1 MNTLIIYSS
10 QKLTYPLPQFY
21 RNVTSTEPATTD
33 LNDPTTDLS
42 DPTTDPDDPTTDLN
56 DPSSP
61 DLTPWLVIAVIAF
74 LLIVGILIVVT
85 VILVWW
91 RKRKNRI
98 RFENRKS
105 EILKPIP
112 VQYKQRQAHQSEMRA
127 QGSNPAYRSSIDDND
142 VMEGEEEYV
151 EVTEP
156 SPPGEQLLY
165 EEINEEKQRSE
176 SGYLERDGEEYVMT
190 VDQFSGRAGFA
201 GQGPKP
207 RADTAVAPQKRPK
220 PKYPNSSHDRTNAEL
235 KKIDNTKSGVM
246 AGVFVGDATDSAR
259 GSGKSSPHYVND
271 LDRISRHLKAANLGG
286 SAEQKPQKEEQQG
299 ASGRGSNPNYVN
311 NLAHGTESD
320 EDEEGYTVFDPLK
333 DGRGQVGGGRG
344 QVGDI
349 YENNTLQVERDELDK
364 KPDGTMIYEN
374 SPVKTGQPIPD
385 EDTHRKTDSVNY
397 VNDLGA
403 LLRQAELQEKTTEPS
418 GSGPGKHHPYVN
430 DLASMVQD
438 ALKSNELSDNED
450 SHNYVNDLPGLLPSA
465 R

>member
-1 MNTLIIYSS
+1 M
-10 QKLTYPLPQFY
+10 
-21 RNVTSTEPATTD
+21 
-33 LNDPTTDLS
+33 
-42 DPTTDPDDPTTDLN
+42 
-56 DPSSP
+56 
-61 DLTPWLVIAVIAF
+61 TPWLVIAVIAF
-74 LLIVGILIVVT
+74 LLIIGILIVVT

-127 QGSNPAYRSSIDDND
+127 QGSNPAYGSSIDDND

-165 EEINEEKQRSE
+165 EEISEEKQRSG
-176 SGYLERDGEEYVMT
+176 SGYLERDEEEYVTT

-246 AGVFVGDATDSAR
+246 VGVFVGDATDSA
-259 GSGKSSPHYVND
+259 GKPSPHYVND

-286 SAEQKPQKEEQQG
+286 SAEQKPQKEEEQQG
-299 ASGRGSNPNYVN
+299 ASGRGSDPNYVN
-311 NLAHGTESD
+311 NLATFG

-333 DGRGQVGGGRG
+333 DGRGQLGGGRGQVGGGRG

-349 YENNTLQVERDELDK
+349 LYENNTLQVERDEQ
-364 KPDGTMIYEN
+364 PDDTMIYEN

-385 EDTHRKTDSVNY
+385 EDSHRKTDSVNY

-403 LLRQAELQEKTTEPS
+403 LLRQAELQEKATEPS